1 MLNTVSKADA
11 STPAV
16 APPTA
21 SSWSRVAQPIDINDL
36 INIFRRRWKLGAV
49 VAAFVSLA
57 MLVAAFLIPPVF
69 LAEASIK
76 LDPNTHT
83 LLDLDRLTNGGPPDQ
98 AVVDSEV
105 EVMQSRDVALA
116 VVQKLGLT
124 ADEDFQPKFGPA
136 AKDPKSPAYMEATI
150 QNVLKKLDVKRNGE
164 TYIINMGFHSK
175 DPAKAARIANAF
187 ADEYILASI
196 KQRVQTAQ
204 AQSVWLNER
213 LSKLTEEVQAADGAV
228 ARYKSANGIA
238 SAAVGGTVTD
248 QQIGTITSQ
257 VAQAESEAAAAR
269 SNYEAAQS
277 QVSKSGIDSV
287 SAVINAPTVV
297 QLRQKRTELISEQGD
312 INTRYGPRH
321 PESIKIQQQI
331 DGVDRQIHE
340 EAERIV
346 SGLAS
351 DARASEARAAALRGQ
366 LGGLKGQLS
375 SNTRASVEADNLQRE
390 ADAKRAEYTTL
401 AATAQQTSQQE
412 HANETLAQII
422 SRAVEPVKA
431 DFPNKPIFAAL
442 GVILG
447 LVVGMA
453 VIFALESVDAGVRT
467 VEDVE
472 SDLGAPFI
480 ASAPLLTAKVLGA
493 GRKAMEP
500 WDFVVAKPMSGY
512 AEAMRT
518 ARTALTL
525 ADLDRRVKVVAVSSA
540 LPNEGKSVTAV
551 SLARVMAMSGDRV
564 IIVDCDLRQNAL
576 RTLPANKPT
585 AGLVEVLTGHAPLE
599 SVIMADSVPGLDILP
614 LTQVAYTPRDLF
626 GSDSMSSLLRILR
639 ERYDQVILDGPP
651 LLAVADARTLA
662 TQADAVLMVARWSK
676 TPRQAIRAALSR
688 LEQDGSNVAGV
699 VLSMV
704 DTKARGALSADD
716 PAYYYGTYR
725 SYYQE

>member
-1 MLNTVSKADA
+1 MSTSIAKAEA
-11 STPAV
+11 TGSS
-16 APPTA
+16 APSQGHSP
-21 SSWSRVAQPIDINDL
+21 WSRVAQPIDLVDM
-36 INIFRRRWKLGAV
+36 INIFRRRWKLFAAVTVFVSILVV
-49 VAAFVSLA
+49 VAAFVL
-57 MLVAAFLIPPVF
+57 PPVY
-69 LAEASIK
+69 LADAEIK
-76 LDPNTHT
+76 LDPNQHT
-83 LLDLDRLTNGGPPDQ
+83 ALDLNRLENGAPPDQ

-105 EVMQSRDVALA
+105 TVMQSRDVAQA
-116 VVQKLGLT
+116 VVQKLNLT
-124 ADEDFQPKFGPA
+124 ADEDYQPTSGPA
-136 AKDPKSPAYMEATI
+136 SKDPHSAAYQEATI
-150 QNVLKKLDVKRNGE
+150 QNLLKKLDIKRNGE
-164 TYIINMGFHSK
+164 TYIISVGFHSK
-175 DPAKAARIANAF
+175 DAAKAARIANAF
-187 ADEYILASI
+187 ADEYILASV

-204 AQSVWLNER
+204 AQSVWLSDR
-213 LSKLTEEVQAADGAV
+213 LSKLTEEVQVADGAV
-228 ARYKSANGIA
+228 ARYKAANGIA

-269 SNYEAAQS
+269 SNYEAAQN
-277 QVSKSGIDSV
+277 QIAKSGIDSV
-287 SAVINAPTVV
+287 SSVINAPTVV
-297 QLRQKRTELISEQGD
+297 SLRQKRAELISEQGD

-351 DARASEARAAALRGQ
+351 DSRASEARAAAMRGQ

-375 SNTRASVEADNLQRE
+375 SNTRASVEADNLQRD

-401 AATAQQTSQQE
+401 AATAQQATQQE
-412 HANETLAQII
+412 HANETQALII

-431 DFPNKPIFAAL
+431 DFPNKPLFAAL
-442 GVILG
+442 GVVLG
-447 LVVGMA
+447 MVVGLGVVFA
-453 VIFALESVDAGVRT
+453 VESVDSGVRT

-472 SDLGAPFI
+472 GDLGVPFI
-480 ASAPLLTAKVLGA
+480 ASAPLLSPKLLGA
-493 GRKAMEP
+493 GRKAMQP

-518 ARTALTL
+518 TRTALTL
-525 ADLDRRVKVVAVSSA
+525 ADLDHRVKVVAITSA

-576 RTLPANKPT
+576 RNLPGTKPT
-585 AGLVEVLTGHAPLE
+585 AGLVEVLTGHAALE
-599 SVIMADSVPGLDILP
+599 SVIIADSVPGLDILP

-626 GSDSMSSLLRILR
+626 GSDSMASLLRILR

-662 TQADAVLMVARWSK
+662 TQADSVLMVARWSK

-688 LEQDGSNVAGV
+688 LESDGSNVAGV

-725 SYYQE
+725 AYYQE

>member
-1 MLNTVSKADA
+1 MLTSAPKADA
-11 STPAV
+11 PS
-16 APPTA
+16 PTA
-21 SSWSRVAQPIDINDL
+21 HPAQSPWSRGAQPISIVDM
-36 INIFRRRWKLGAV
+36 INIFRRRWKLFAAVAVFIAMLTVVVAFLLPPVYLAV
-49 VAAFVSLA
+49 VNV
-57 MLVAAFLIPPVF
+57 
-69 LAEASIK
+69 K
-76 LDPNTHT
+76 LDPSTHT
-83 LLDLDRLTNGGPPDQ
+83 ALDLDRLANGGPPDQ

-105 EVMQSRDVALA
+105 TVMQSRDVAQS
-116 VVQKLGLT
+116 VVQKLDLT
-124 ADEDFQPKFGPA
+124 ADEDFQPKSGPA
-136 AKDPKSPAYMEATI
+136 SKDPHSAAYLEATI
-150 QNVLKKLDVKRNGE
+150 QNVLKKLDVKRDGE
-164 TYIINMGFHSK
+164 TYIINVGFHSK
-175 DPAKAARIANAF
+175 DAAKAARIANAF
-187 ADEYILASI
+187 ADEYILTSI
-196 KQRVQTAQ
+196 KLRVQTAQ
-204 AQSVWLNER
+204 AQSVWLSDR
-213 LSKLTEEVQAADGAV
+213 LSKLQGEVQAADAAV
-228 ARYKSANGIA
+228 AAYKTANGIMT
-238 SAAVGGTVTD
+238 AAVGGTVTD
-248 QQIGTITSQ
+248 QQIGTMTAQ

-269 SNYEAAQS
+269 SNYESAQS
-277 QVSKSGIDSV
+277 QMARGGIDQV

-297 QLRQKRTELISEQGD
+297 QLRQKRTELLSEQAD

-340 EAERIV
+340 EAQRIV
-346 SGLAS
+346 AGIAA
-351 DARASEARAAALRGQ
+351 DARASEARAAAMRGQ

-375 SNTRASVEADNLQRE
+375 SNNRASVQADNLQRV

-401 AATAQQTSQQE
+401 AATAQQASQQE
-412 HANETLAQII
+412 HANETQAQII
-422 SRAVEPVKA
+422 ARAVEPVKA

-447 LVVGMA
+447 VVCGFGT
-453 VIFALESVDAGVRT
+453 VFAIESVDAGVRT

-472 SDLGAPFI
+472 TELGAPFI
-480 ASAPLLTAKVLGA
+480 ASAPLLTPKLLGA
-493 GRKAMEP
+493 GRKGMQP
-500 WDFVVAKPMSGY
+500 WDFVVSKPMSGY

-525 ADLDRRVKVVAVSSA
+525 ADLDRRVKVVAVTSA
-540 LPNEGKSVTAV
+540 LPNEGKTVTAV

-576 RTLPANKPT
+576 RTLPAEKPT

-599 SVIMADSVPGLDILP
+599 SVIQPDSVAGLDILP

-662 TQADAVLMVARWSK
+662 TQADSVLMVARWSK

-688 LEQDGSNVAGV
+688 LEQDGSRVAGV
-699 VLSMV
+699 ILSMV

-716 PAYYYGTYR
+716 PAYYYGAYR
-725 SYYQE
+725 AYYQE